1 MLIHRGSYNLSL
13 LKIPIENSWLYHK
26 VHFECSSG
34 RRIKAAV
41 LSCSANV
48 LFPWLIEICWRLM
61 LSVVFWCRIDHW
73 DMEKERLVLL
83 TTKSILIVNFDFILV
98 AVSGFRRIL
107 LNTISRIQIGDLV
120 YPAAS
125 LMPYVNFSAWKW
137 WKSYFVLL
145 IS

>member
-1 MLIHRGSYNLSL
+1 
-13 LKIPIENSWLYHK
+13 
-26 VHFECSSG
+26 
-34 RRIKAAV
+34 
-41 LSCSANV
+41 
-48 LFPWLIEICWRLM
+48 
-61 LSVVFWCRIDHW
+61 
-73 DMEKERLVLL
+73 MEKERLVLL

-145 IS
+145 